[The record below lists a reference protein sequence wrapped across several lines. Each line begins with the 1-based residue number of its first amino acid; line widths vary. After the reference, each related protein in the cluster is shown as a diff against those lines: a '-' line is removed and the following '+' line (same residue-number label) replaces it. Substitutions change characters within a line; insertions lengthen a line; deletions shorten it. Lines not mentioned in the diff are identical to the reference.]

1 MVYNCY
7 FVIFDNIS
15 SLTASTSYT
24 VSDFETGEF
33 EVQGVANGDAFY
45 IEMPSAESGVG
56 ITTTGSGD
64 AEFEETE
71 RCNKSVDENGGP
83 RLEYPKYPSF
93 HKIETLADRINS
105 FVSSKV

>member
-1 MVYNCY
+1 MTPYELR
-7 FVIFDNIS
+7 FEIFK
-15 SLTASTSYT
+15 LA
-24 VSDFETGEF
+24 
-33 EVQGVANGDAFY
+33 QGL
-45 IEMPSAESGVG
+45 AESEFY
-56 ITTTGSGD
+56 